1 MDQRS
6 RARGQAL
13 RRLGGRLIDRLMGE
27 PAGEYAR
34 TLGWVMPPPPPRA
47 PADTDAALDAIAAG
61 VTARV
66 RALGDAPRADLFA
79 RLGGDAKTERRAV
92 GTIFLPAAR
101 AATLDADAD
110 PAVALAAH
118 DFLVAWL
125 VQSPPRPSRDEL
137 ANVARRRVYEGLLDI
152 GDADLVAAARTAA
165 AAYAR

>member
-6 RARGQAL
+6 RARGQGL

-47 PADTDAALDAIAAG
+47 PADADAAFDAIAAG

-92 GTIFLPAAR
+92 GTVFLPAAR
-101 AATLDADAD
+101 AAMLDAD